1 MSKLET
7 AVKVHI
13 ESEKELRD
21 WLQNN
26 YNQTDGVW
34 LVFDKGEN
42 RTITYDQIVE
52 QCLCFGWIDS
62 LPRKRDDGKSQLY
75 IAPRKKGG
83 VWSGLNK
90 RRIEKLESLGLI
102 LPPGQKAIDEAKK
115 DGSWDKLTNSDNL
128 VPTVELVEF
137 LNNNSEKR
145 KKYETMT
152 NSQKRIFLERLWQA
166 KTPATKAKR
175 LAEL

>member
-7 AVKVHI
+7 ALQINVG
-13 ESEKELRD
+13 SELELRN
-21 WLQNN
+21 WLSKNH
-26 YNQTDGVW
+26 NQKDGVW
-34 LVFDKGEN
+34 LVFEKGDK

-102 LPPGQKAIDEAKK
+102 MTPGQKAIEEAKK

-128 VPTVELVEF
+128 VPTPELTA
-137 LNNNSEKR
+137 LLTSSREKR
-145 KKYETMT
+145 DRYNSLTD
-152 NSQKRIFLERLWQA
+152 SQKRIFLERLWQA
-166 KTPATKAKR
+166 KTPATKTKR
-175 LAEL
+175 LSEL